1 MSRYGG
7 LMDDKLLFTAR
18 EVYRIIK
25 RSMSR
30 NKKRV
35 NAAWENGYVAGNV
48 VGSVRTAIIALL
60 VAIILSLVVNSYKGM
75 KEDIALDKAID
86 TYGHPETVS
95 MVQESRR
102 YYYHHDT
109 NAVAVDIE
117 TLGISEH
124 LADIALN
131 GTPEDFHREMYR
143 VYHEVC
149 DTSQFSDTEIRKI
162 MDEIIENI
170 ARLSRGE
177 DGVSLVNHSSFAGY
191 VSSLGC
197 TKERKGEV
205 VADYK
210 EYNEQWE
217 KYFEGYQETFEVT
230 NDLNIGGSFN
240 GRS

>member
-7 LMDDKLLFTAR
+7 LMEDRLLFTPR

-25 RSMSR
+25 RSVSR

-35 NAAWENGYVAGNV
+35 NVAWEKGYIAGNV
-48 VGSVRTAIIALL
+48 VGGVRASVAVLL
-60 VAIILSLVVNSYKGM
+60 ATVILVLVVNSYKDM
-75 KEDIALDKAID
+75 KNNIALDKAID

-95 MVQESRR
+95 MVQDARR
-102 YYYHHDT
+102 YYLNPET
-109 NAVAVDIE
+109 NVLGVDIE

-124 LADIALN
+124 LSEIALN

-149 DTSQFSDTEIRKI
+149 DTSQFSDTEIRKV
-162 MDEIIENI
+162 MDAILGHI
-170 ARLSRGE
+170 ARLSRDENGIPA
-177 DGVSLVNHSSFAGY
+177 VNHSSFAEY